1 MAREVA
7 APSAIGLQ
15 GAAVDERARLDP
27 SYFSIPASDWA
38 QVDPAVASELARAH
52 RELGLALQEL
62 DRLGVKAA
70 TEAGE
75 PDSAPPPAELALR
88 MHETAGSLLGQ
99 VAADE
104 QGLRQII
111 TTLRTAFAVAWDLY
125 SFRESERVTVAEHM
139 RQLRERIEEFER
151 ELLEIQKAKGDPND

>member
-1 MAREVA
+1 VA
-7 APSAIGLQ
+7 SVFGLQ
-15 GAAVDERARLDP
+15 GAAVDERSRLDP
-27 SYFSIPASDWA
+27 SYFSVPASDWS
-38 QVDPAVASELARAH
+38 QVDPAVAADLARTY
-52 RELGLALQEL
+52 RELGLALQAL
-62 DRLGVKAA
+62 DRLGVS
-70 TEAGE
+70 TTLQGGE
-75 PDSAPPPAELALR
+75 PDVAPPPAELALR

-139 RQLRERIEEFER
+139 QQLRSKIEEFER
-151 ELLEIQKAKGDPND
+151 ELLAIQEAKNRPSD